1 MIMAPIMIKNE
12 ITVSLLNV
20 TSLRGI
26 YMLKE
31 NINWKISKNEQLQFI

>member
-12 ITVSLLNV
+12 ITVSLLTV

-26 YMLKE
+26 YMSKE
-31 NINWKISKNEQLQFI
+31 NIN